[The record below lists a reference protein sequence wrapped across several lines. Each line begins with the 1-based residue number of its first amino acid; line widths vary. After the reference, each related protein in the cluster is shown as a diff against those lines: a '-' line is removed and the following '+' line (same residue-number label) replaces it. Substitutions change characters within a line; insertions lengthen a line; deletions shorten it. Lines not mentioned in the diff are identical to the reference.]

1 MLTYDQILDI
11 SLKINR
17 KELFLDESV
26 YQKLNAI
33 KKQLN
38 IQVNEVLKK
47 TVIKKQENAY
57 GQVFKLLNKITEK
70 NYDKLKT
77 ELFEL
82 MKQIETEDEINK
94 LTSLIFSIASSNLFY
109 SILFSKLY
117 TELIDINKDFYKV
130 FQHKFDEYVEDIHKI
145 KYIDPNMN
153 YDEYC
158 EYVKKV
164 EQVKSSLTFF
174 INLMKTNI
182 CSLDNIVNM
191 CLLLQKKIIENPQN
205 EEYLNSI
212 YIIIK
217 ECMDYLLFNTEMET
231 IYNNIIMIKGLNITP
246 KMKFKIMDM
255 LDIIHKYKN

>member
-1 MLTYDQILDI
+1 MLDI

-17 KELFLDESV
+17 KELFLEESV
-26 YQKLNAI
+26 YLKLNSI

-38 IQVNEVLKK
+38 IHINEVLKK
-47 TVIKKQENAY
+47 TVVNKQENAY

-70 NYDKLKT
+70 NYDKLKV

-82 MKQIETEDEINK
+82 IKHIDNDDEINK
-94 LTSLIFSIASSNLFY
+94 LTTLIFSIASSNLFY

-117 TELIDINKDFYKV
+117 TELIAINKDFYKV
-130 FQHKFDEYVEDIHKI
+130 FQYKFDEYVENIHKI
-145 KYIDPNMN
+145 KYIDPQMN

-158 EYVKKV
+158 DYVKKV
-164 EQVKSSLTFF
+164 DQVKSSLTFF
-174 INLMKTNI
+174 INLMKNNI

-191 CLLLQKKIIENPQN
+191 CLLLQKKIIEIPEN

-217 ECMDYLLFNTEMET
+217 ECIDYLLFNSEMAT
-231 IYNNIIMIKGLNITP
+231 IYDNIIIIQKLNITS

-255 LDIIHKYKN
+255 LDIINKYKN

>member
-1 MLTYDQILDI
+1 MLTYENMLDI

-17 KELFLDESV
+17 KELLLEESV
-26 YQKLNAI
+26 YQKLNSI

-38 IQVNEVLKK
+38 IQVTEVLKK

-70 NYDKLKT
+70 NYDKLKE

-82 MKQIETEDEINK
+82 MKQIDSEEEIIK

-117 TELIDINKDFYKV
+117 TELIDINKNFYKV
-130 FQHKFDEYVEDIHKI
+130 FQYKFDEYVDNIHKI
-145 KYIDPNMN
+145 TYIDPKTN
-153 YDEYC
+153 YDDYC

-174 INLMKTNI
+174 INLMKNNI

-191 CLLLQKKIIENPQN
+191 CILLQKKVIENPAN
-205 EEYLNSI
+205 EEYLNAI

-217 ECMDYLLFNTEMET
+217 ECMDYLLFNSELEA
-231 IYNNIIMIKGLNITP
+231 IYENILKIKSLPISS

-255 LDIIHKYKN
+255 LDIIQKYKN